1 MRSSPT
7 DRSLLDRRFSGW
19 RSPGPPPPSGWI
31 RAIREA
37 LGMPRD
43 ELARRLRI
51 TKQGVAK
58 LESSEA
64 DGTIGLDTL
73 RRAAEAL
80 DCTLVYALVPR
91 TSLET
96 IVEERAREVARREVT
111 EVEHTMVL
119 EDQRPATADSER
131 LVDEL
136 AERLKESARLWRE

>member
-1 MRSSPT
+1 MRSSAT
-7 DRSLLDRRFSGW
+7 DRRLLDRRFAEW
-19 RSPGPPPPSGWI
+19 RSTGPPPSAGWI

-43 ELARRLRI
+43 ELARRLKI

-58 LESSEA
+58 LEASEA

-80 DCTLVYALVPR
+80 DCTVVYALVPR

-96 IVEERAREVARREVT
+96 IVDERAREVAVREVAA
-111 EVEHTMVL
+111 VEHTMLL
-119 EDQRPATADSER
+119 EDQSADAADSER

-136 AERLKESARLWRE
+136 AGRLKESARLWRE